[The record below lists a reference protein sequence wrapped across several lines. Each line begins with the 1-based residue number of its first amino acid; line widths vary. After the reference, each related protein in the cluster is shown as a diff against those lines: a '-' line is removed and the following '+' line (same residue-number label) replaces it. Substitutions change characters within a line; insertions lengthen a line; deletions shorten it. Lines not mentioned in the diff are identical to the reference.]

1 MSYNRFNKILIV
13 DSIPKGQEN
22 TAENLHSAITEQLK
36 VFPDSPCLE
45 LVRVESANEFLRL
58 ISESAALAKSDDVYP
73 MLHIE
78 CHGDEDGFQFADGSL
93 LDWPELKTPLETL
106 NQAMRLNLIIV
117 AAACVGAAI
126 AKVID
131 MGNRAP
137 FWGVI
142 GPIKSVSPSE
152 LEEPFKALYLTLI
165 ETKSPEKAIEA
176 FEKKAGDLYWRTTAQ
191 GLFIKGWRHY
201 REVYCNPETLE
212 IRGERM
218 QQKARHLSKQD
229 CINRLLS
236 HEPVAFERYRRAF
249 FMCDLF
255 PEHVERFPINYE

>member
-13 DSIPKGQEN
+13 DSIPKGEVN
-22 TAENLHSAITEQLK
+22 TAENLHTAITEQIK
-36 VFPDSPCLE
+36 IFPDSPRPE
-45 LVRVESANEFLRL
+45 LVRVESADEFLRV
-58 ISESAALAKSDDVYP
+58 ISESATLAESNDVYP

-93 LDWPELKTPLETL
+93 LDWPELKTPLATL
-106 NQAMRLNLIIV
+106 NQAMHLNLMIAV
-117 AAACVGAAI
+117 AACVGAAI
-126 AKVID
+126 TKVIT
-131 MGNRAP
+131 MGDRAP

-142 GPIKSVSPSE
+142 GPIKSVYPSE

-165 ETKSPEKAIEA
+165 ETKSPEQAIES
-176 FEKKAGDLYWRTTAQ
+176 FKSKAGDLYWRTTAQ
-191 GLFIKGWRHY
+191 GLFAKGWRHY
-201 REVYCNPETLE
+201 KEVYCNPKALE

-218 QQKARHLSKQD
+218 HQTAPHLSKQV

-236 HEPVAFERYRRAF
+236 HEPAAFERYRRTF

-255 PEHVERFPINYE
+255 PEHIERFRVTYE